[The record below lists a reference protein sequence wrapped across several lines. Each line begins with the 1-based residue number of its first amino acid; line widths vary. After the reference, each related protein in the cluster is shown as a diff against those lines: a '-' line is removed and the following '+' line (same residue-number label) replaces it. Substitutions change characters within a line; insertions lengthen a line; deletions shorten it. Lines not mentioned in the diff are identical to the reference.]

1 MFNCSWGGQTP
12 QTIGQ
17 AYGHTPRVPREFN
30 HGDEGLGV
38 EGRALMFLDAYDR
51 ATKQGRT

>member
-1 MFNCSWGGQTP
+1 MFKCSWGGQTP